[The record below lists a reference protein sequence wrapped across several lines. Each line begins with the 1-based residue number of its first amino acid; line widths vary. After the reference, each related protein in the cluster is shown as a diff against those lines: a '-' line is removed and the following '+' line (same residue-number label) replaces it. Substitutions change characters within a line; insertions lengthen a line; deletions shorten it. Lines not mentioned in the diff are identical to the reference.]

1 MRARPW
7 SDAIFANI
15 HAFDIRCSR
24 SVLLQPPGRTPAV
37 VARGTRAF
45 CLVRAMPFA
54 PSMACPARGRS
65 APFLVLRAVPWR
77 RILSYASLPCRRN
90 GLRAWR
96 PARLLL
102 GDVWLSSSSCFC
114 YVLSH
119 RHGRSWCVFLGQQCY
134 ANVVAK
140 AHFVGGGV
148 RERVPR
154 RDLREHPG
162 AHYEMRARP
171 WSDAIFASIHAFDIM
186 CSRSVVLQPPG
197 RTPAMV
203 AQGTQ
208 ASLFGEGD
216 ALRPMV

>member
-1 MRARPW
+1 MCYL
-7 SDAIFANI
+7 IG
-15 HAFDIRCSR
+15 
-24 SVLLQPPGRTPAV
+24 L
-37 VARGTRAF
+37 
-45 CLVRAMPFA
+45 
-54 PSMACPARGRS
+54 
-65 APFLVLRAVPWR
+65 AVP
-77 RILSYASLPCRRN
+77 SA
-90 GLRAWR
+90 
-96 PARLLL
+96 
-102 GDVWLSSSSCFC
+102 F
-114 YVLSH
+114 
-119 RHGRSWCVFLGQQCY
+119 FLGQQCY

-208 ASLFGEGD
+208 ASFFGEGD